1 MSSLLLQL
9 NQTKLVGGL
18 DEQMT
23 EEEAKKFLANDN
35 NNLLLR
41 IPYPKS
47 RLYSVNT
54 IPFCAAI

>member
-1 MSSLLLQL
+1 
-9 NQTKLVGGL
+9 
-18 DEQMT
+18 MT